1 MHTRRTALAAAFL
14 ALGFTASGSV
24 SAANLNY
31 TLYMSEANKTVT
43 VPLYNSSYIRTFWIE
58 GFTDVSGS
66 APNIAGVKLTANE
79 GDIVNLTVY
88 NNTSESHG
96 FTLRNGTAASYG
108 PAAGTPTVVVIPN
121 TTIPANTSKSF
132 SFTAPAA
139 GSYFYYDPTTD
150 AKTNTLN
157 RSVGM
162 YGAFIV
168 YPPGQTSGSA
178 GSLWTGGP
186 TYKYDYTWVLSDYD
200 KKLNEAERVGTTAFT
215 GVYKPTYAFINGDF
229 GVHAMKNTLV
239 SPVVNVNDTVAIRV
253 VNAGTIA
260 HPLHFHGY
268 HGELVSVNNV
278 PQNRVLEKDVIDVP
292 PMATMDLIFHIDQK
306 GIYIVHDHTG
316 MMVTQDGIYAEG
328 MLAEFDV
335 CKKEG
340 GLIADDP
347 HCPIPTIG
355 VPNSWGGSWGGR

>member
-1 MHTRRTALAAAFL
+1 MSKPRHAALAAFFV
-14 ALGFTASGSV
+14 LG
-24 SAANLNY
+24 SAAFSTPHAAIVNF
-31 TLYMSEANKTVT
+31 TLYMSEANKTMT
-43 VPLYNSSYIRTFWIE
+43 VPLYMSSYIRTFWIE

-66 APNIAGVKLTANE
+66 PPNIAGVKLVANQ
-79 GDIVNLTVY
+79 GDTVNLTVY

-96 FTLRNGTAASYG
+96 FTLRNGSAAAYG
-108 PAAGTPTVVVIPN
+108 PAAGTPTVTVIPT
-121 TTIPANTSKSF
+121 TTIPASTSKSF

-150 AKTNTLN
+150 AKTLTLN

-162 YGAFIV
+162 YGAMIV
-168 YPPGQTSGSA
+168 YPPGQTPGSA

-186 TYKYDYTWVLSDYD
+186 TYKYDYTWVLSDFD
-200 KKLNEAERVGTTAFT
+200 KKVNEAERIGTTAFS
-215 GVYKPTYAFINGDF
+215 GIYKATYAFINGDF

-278 PQNRVLEKDVIDVP
+278 PQSRVLEKDVVDVP
-292 PMATMDLIFHIDQK
+292 PMTTMDLIFHIDQK
-306 GIYIVHDHTG
+306 GIYIIHDHTG

-340 GLIADDP
+340 GLIANDP

-355 VPNSWGGSWGGR
+355 VPGGWGGSW